1 MSTATKK
8 PETIRSLFLRR
19 QINSGSVPPPT
30 TSTYKTAFGIAPHVW
45 TMGKEA
51 GRFCC
56 CLYARN
62 WKKIKVSSTTEGES
76 GFSFFLPRILVP
88 PDGPIAQRNRI
99 CLFASLQPTPFRL
112 TTACFRIESFDI
124 ETVLIKPLFTLW
136 RRLAQRRYKKS
147 YSFLVWPAD
156 GKVSPPR
163 LSVSQYKSKC
173 TVQ

>member
-51 GRFCC
+51 GSVVACMRGIE
-56 CLYARN
+56 
-62 WKKIKVSSTTEGES
+62 KKIKVSSTTEGES
-76 GFSFFLPRILVP
+76 GFSFFWPRILVP

-99 CLFASLQPTPFRL
+99 CLFASSQPIPFWL
-112 TTACFRIESFDI
+112 TAACFRIESFDRDSFN
-124 ETVLIKPLFTLW
+124 KAFTLW
-136 RRLAQRRYKKS
+136 RRLAQRKCKKIVL
-147 YSFLVWPAD
+147 F
-156 GKVSPPR
+156 PR
-163 LSVSQYKSKC
+163 LARGKES
-173 TVQ
+173 